1 MQKLVEVDPW
11 RIKQNEL
18 GFDQRPFESIFSLGN
33 GSFGQRAN
41 FEEKYSGKTLLG
53 NYFGGIYYPDPTK
66 VGWWKNGYPEYFA
79 KVLNSCNWI
88 RLDIEI
94 DGFSLDL
101 SQLKVQSFCRELDMK
116 TGILSRKFKVELPNK
131 KQIKVSAQ
139 RFCSMHNDEIGAI
152 SYSITSEHELNINID
167 SFLDFDIKNED
178 SNYDDYFWQNIES
191 KTNKEC
197 DLIIAATKKTNF
209 WVALSQITTLNV
221 ENDNFINSNESKIGD
236 RYISRSFDCILK
248 RGQTLMI
255 NKYISVLTS
264 LKYDKDK
271 LIDLVTNNVIQAKR
285 NNFDKLKKD
294 HSVAWRQIWENA
306 DIQIEGDIKA
316 QQAIRFNIF
325 QLYQTYNGKYSYLN
339 IGPKGFTG
347 EKYGGATYWDTEAYC
362 IPFYLKTSNSSV
374 AKNLLIYRYNQLQ
387 KAIENAEKLGFK
399 NGAALFPMVTMNG
412 EECHNEWEIT
422 FEEIHRNGAIAY
434 AIYNYVKHT
443 LDYEYLEKYGL
454 AVLVAIAKFWA
465 QRVNWS
471 EDKSKYVILGVTGP
485 NEYENNVNN
494 NWYTN
499 YIAKW
504 CLEYTLESLERFP
517 KKMQLEE
524 KEELYRWK
532 DIIDKIYLP
541 TIQGTNIFLQN
552 DGFLD
557 KEIIPATK
565 LAKNQRPINQHW
577 SWDKILRSVFIKQ
590 ADVLQGL
597 YFFENHFSE
606 NEIKENIE
614 YYEPLT
620 VHESSLSPSIHSIL
634 FSKINNHKK
643 AYEMYLRTARLD
655 LDDYNHEVHEGLH
668 ITSMAGTWLSV
679 IEGFAG
685 LRVNEKGL
693 YFKPIVPEKWQSF
706 CFNIMYKNQR
716 VKFDIRK
723 KSSVLINYGD
733 QAINILTNSKVYT
746 LDPHSQLKIPC

>member
-1 MQKLVEVDPW
+1 MRKLVELDPW
-11 RIKQNEL
+11 KIKQNEL
-18 GFDQRPFESIFSLGN
+18 GSDQRSYESIFSIGN

-41 FEEKYSGKTLLG
+41 FEESYSGKSLLG
-53 NYFGGIYYPDPTK
+53 NYAGGIYYPDPTK
-66 VGWWKNGYPEYFA
+66 VGWWKNGYPDYFA
-79 KVLNSCNWI
+79 KVLNSCNWTRI
-88 RLDIEI
+88 DIKI
-94 DGFSLDL
+94 DDYCLDL
-101 SQLKVQSFCRELDMK
+101 SKLEVQSFYRELDMNS
-116 TGILSRKFKVELPNK
+116 GILSRKFKVKLPNK
-131 KQIKVSAQ
+131 KQIQVNAQ

-152 SYSITSEHELNINID
+152 SYSIISDQEVKINIK
-167 SFLDFDIKNED
+167 SFLDFDVKNED
-178 SNYDDYFWQNIES
+178 SNYDEYFWHDLKPQVKN
-191 KTNKEC
+191 EC

-209 WVALSQITTLNV
+209 FVALSQFTNLNIDNDDFIKPY
-221 ENDNFINSNESKIGD
+221 ENTIGD
-236 RYISRSFDCILK
+236 RFVSRSFECILEQGK
-248 RGQTLMI
+248 TLTI
-255 NKYISVLTS
+255 NKYVSILTS
-264 LKYDKDK
+264 LKYDKKK
-271 LIDLVTNNVIQAKR
+271 LIDIVYKNALNAKSDT
-285 NNFDKLKKD
+285 FEKLKKD
-294 HSVAWRQIWENA
+294 HSKAWQEIWDNA
-306 DIQIEGDIKA
+306 DIQINGDIKA

-362 IPFYLKTSNSSV
+362 IPFFLKTSNSSV
-374 AKNLLIYRYNQLQ
+374 AKNLLKYRYNQLQ

-399 NGAALFPMVTMNG
+399 DGAALFPMVTMNG

-443 LDYEYLEKYGL
+443 SDYSYLEKYGI
-454 AVLVAIAKFWA
+454 AVLVAISKFWA

-471 EDKSKYVILGVTGP
+471 ENKSKYVILGVTGP
-485 NEYENNVNN
+485 NEYENNINN

-504 CLEYTLESLERFP
+504 CLQYTIESLNNFP
-517 KKMQLEE
+517 KNISV
-524 KEELYRWK
+524 KENELKQWK
-532 DIIDKIYLP
+532 DIIDKMYLP

-557 KEIIPATK
+557 KEIVPVKDLPID
-565 LAKNQRPINQHW
+565 QCPINQNW
-577 SWDKILRSVFIKQ
+577 SWDKILRSVYIKQ

-597 YFFENHFSE
+597 YFFEDNFSLE
-606 NEIKENIE
+606 VIKENTE

-620 VHESSLSPSIHSIL
+620 VHESSLSPSVHSIL

-655 LDDYNHEVHEGLH
+655 LDDYNREVHEGLH

-685 LRVNEKGL
+685 VRINEKEL
-693 YFKPIVPEKWQSF
+693 KFKPILPKEWRSY
-706 CFNIMYKNQR
+706 CFNIVYKNQR
-716 VKFDIRK
+716 VKFDIK
-723 KSSVLINYGD
+723 KENSVLTNYGD
-733 QAINILTNSKVYT
+733 KTIRISTDSNDYKLE
-746 LDPHSQLKIPC
+746 PHSQITIAC

>member
-1 MQKLVEVDPW
+1 MRKLVELDPW
-11 RIKQNEL
+11 KIKQNEL
-18 GFDQRPFESIFSLGN
+18 GSDQRSYESIFSIGN

-41 FEEKYSGKTLLG
+41 FEESYSGKSLLG
-53 NYFGGIYYPDPTK
+53 NYAGGIYYPDPTK
-66 VGWWKNGYPEYFA
+66 VGWWKNGYPDYFA
-79 KVLNSCNWI
+79 KVLNSCNWTRI
-88 RLDIEI
+88 DIKI
-94 DGFSLDL
+94 DDYCLDL
-101 SQLKVQSFCRELDMK
+101 SKLEVQSFYRELDMNS
-116 TGILSRKFKVELPNK
+116 GILSRKFKVKLPNK
-131 KQIKVSAQ
+131 KQIQVNAQ

-152 SYSITSEHELNINID
+152 SYSIISDQEVKINIK
-167 SFLDFDIKNED
+167 SFLDFDVKNED
-178 SNYDDYFWQNIES
+178 SNYDEYFWHDLKPQVKN
-191 KTNKEC
+191 EC

-209 WVALSQITTLNV
+209 FVALSQFTNLNIDNDDFIKPY
-221 ENDNFINSNESKIGD
+221 ENTIGD
-236 RYISRSFDCILK
+236 RFVSRSFECILEQGK
-248 RGQTLMI
+248 TLTI
-255 NKYISVLTS
+255 NKYVSILTS
-264 LKYDKDK
+264 LKYDKKK
-271 LIDLVTNNVIQAKR
+271 LIDIVYKNALNAKSDT
-285 NNFDKLKKD
+285 FEKLKKD
-294 HSVAWRQIWENA
+294 HSKAWQEIWDNA
-306 DIQIEGDIKA
+306 DIQINGDIKA

-362 IPFYLKTSNSSV
+362 IPFFLKTSNSSV
-374 AKNLLIYRYNQLQ
+374 AKNLLKYRYNQLQ

-399 NGAALFPMVTMNG
+399 DGAALFPMVTMNG

-443 LDYEYLEKYGL
+443 SDYSYLEKYGI
-454 AVLVAIAKFWA
+454 AVLVAISKFWA

-471 EDKSKYVILGVTGP
+471 ENKSKYVILGVTGP
-485 NEYENNVNN
+485 NEYENNINN

-504 CLEYTLESLERFP
+504 CLQYTIESLNNFP
-517 KKMQLEE
+517 KNISV
-524 KEELYRWK
+524 KENELKQWR
-532 DIIDKIYLP
+532 DIIDKMYLP

-557 KEIIPATK
+557 KEIVPVKDLPID
-565 LAKNQRPINQHW
+565 QCPINQNW
-577 SWDKILRSVFIKQ
+577 SWDKILRSVYIKQ

-597 YFFENHFSE
+597 YFFEDNFSLE
-606 NEIKENIE
+606 VIKENTE

-620 VHESSLSPSIHSIL
+620 VHESSLSPSVHSIL

-655 LDDYNHEVHEGLH
+655 LDDYNREVHEGLH

-685 LRVNEKGL
+685 VRINEKEL
-693 YFKPIVPEKWQSF
+693 KFKPILPKEWRSY
-706 CFNIMYKNQR
+706 CFNIVYKNQR
-716 VKFDIRK
+716 VKFDIK
-723 KSSVLINYGD
+723 KENSVLTNYGD
-733 QAINILTNSKVYT
+733 KTIRISTDSNDYKLE
-746 LDPHSQLKIPC
+746 PHSQITIAC